1 MNKYTTVEY
10 RGVSFDVTF
19 HKEDIYDDYL
29 IWNIYIENTE
39 IDIFD
44 MLNDLIDR
52 SSKLTAAS
60 EIEILAREKL
70 GKEI

>member
-10 RGVSFDVTF
+10 RGINFEVSF
-19 HKEDIYDDYL
+19 HKEDIYDEYI
-29 IWNIYIENTE
+29 IWSIFVEGSET
-39 IDIFD
+39 DIFD
-44 MLNDLIDR
+44 MLNDVIDR

-70 GKEI
+70 SGEI